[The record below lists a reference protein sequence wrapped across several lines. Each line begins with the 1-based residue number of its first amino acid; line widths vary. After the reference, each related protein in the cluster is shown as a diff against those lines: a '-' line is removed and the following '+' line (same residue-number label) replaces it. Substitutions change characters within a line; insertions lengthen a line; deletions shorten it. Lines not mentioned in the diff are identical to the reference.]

1 MARASESWKK
11 NVFGRDQNQSPAEFE
26 SMETV
31 PWYLILTVT
40 AIRIFATRGL
50 MSTDA
55 SRPNML

>member
-1 MARASESWKK
+1 M
-11 NVFGRDQNQSPAEFE
+11 FGRDQNQSPAELRVWRL
-26 SMETV
+26 V

-55 SRPNML
+55 SRPNMLQGDHN